1 MYVRPELLSRD
12 FLVERKT
19 QAITDAGRKAVTF
32 RPTGDHLKGVLAEA
46 KALEIER
53 WKQLQHPITHTIV
66 MKGGRCPAKIGDRLV
81 FGGRSFYVQ
90 GIDNIGALS
99 IFTQI
104 FAEERSDTNA

>member
-12 FLVERKT
+12 FVVERKT
-19 QAITDAGRKAVTF
+19 QTVTEAGRKAVMF
-32 RPTGDHLKGVLAEA
+32 QPTGNHLKGVLAEA

-53 WKQLQHPITHTIV
+53 WKQLQHPVTHTIV

-81 FGGRSFYVQ
+81 LGGRSYYVQ

-104 FAEERSDTNA
+104 FAEERSDTSA

>member
-1 MYVRPELLSRD
+1 MYLRPELLSRD

-19 QAITDAGRKAVTF
+19 QTITDAGRKAVTF
-32 RPTGDHLKGVLAEA
+32 QPTGDHLRGVLAEA

-53 WKQLQHPITHTIV
+53 WKQLQHPVTHTIV
-66 MKGGRCPAKIGDRLV
+66 AKGGRCQARVGDRLV

-90 GIDNIGALS
+90 GIDNIGALNL
-99 IFTQI
+99 FTQI

>member
-1 MYVRPELLSRD
+1 MYVRPESLSRD
-12 FLVERKT
+12 FIVERKT
-19 QAITDAGRKAVTF
+19 QTVTDAGRKAVMF
-32 RPTGDHLKGVLAEA
+32 QPTGNHLKGVLAEA

-53 WKQLQHPITHTIV
+53 WKQLQHPVTHTIV

-81 FGGRSFYVQ
+81 LSGRSFYVQ
-90 GIDNIGALS
+90 GIDNIVALS